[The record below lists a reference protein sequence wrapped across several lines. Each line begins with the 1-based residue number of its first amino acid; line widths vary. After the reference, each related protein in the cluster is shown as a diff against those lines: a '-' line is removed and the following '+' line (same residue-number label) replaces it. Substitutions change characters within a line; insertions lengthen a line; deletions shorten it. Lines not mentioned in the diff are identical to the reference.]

1 MEHILEMTEYLRAK
15 EWYFCGGNK
24 RGMMHKTHLKK
35 FQQGATL
42 CTFCVILM

>member
-24 RGMMHKTHLKK
+24 RGMMHKTHLKNFNK
-35 FQQGATL
+35 VQPFAL
-42 CTFCVILM
+42 FASY